1 MISSGNRCRQDVFRC
16 SGNGVARG
24 GFELIKMNMIKCSE
38 PGICSYYE
46 LMMQM
51 MQYFVAAVSSETFAS
66 VVVSMSS

>member
-1 MISSGNRCRQDVFRC
+1 MNSFR
-16 SGNGVARG
+16 AT
-24 GFELIKMNMIKCSE
+24 IKMNMIKCSE
-38 PGICSYYE
+38 PGICSYSE